1 MVPLL
6 QLLNVILKMNDA
18 LHLNRQV
25 NINMNSA
32 IHKSSYN
39 NLSSIMLNWLMP
51 MPLRLIENMTG
62 VE

>member
-18 LHLNRQV
+18 LHLHRQV

-51 MPLRLIENMTG
+51 MPLRLTEG
-62 VE
+62 KFL

>member
-18 LHLNRQV
+18 LHLHRQV

-39 NLSSIMLNWLMP
+39 NLSSIN
-51 MPLRLIENMTG
+51 
-62 VE
+62 VELADAYAFKID